1 MSTREAVTRETFED
15 KQLISGKF
23 VYHVVSV
30 TIAAGANLERGAVL
44 GKVTATGKYKLSA
57 AAASDGSQTPVV
69 VLLEDAAAESEDT
82 EALVMI
88 TGSVVETGLIY
99 GTGHSHA
106 TVWEPLSKQSIYI
119 VEVD

>member
-1 MSTREAVTRETFED
+1 MNREAVTRETYED

-23 VYHVVSV
+23 TYHVVPV
-30 TIAAGANLERGAVL
+30 TIAAGADLERGAIL

-57 AAASDGSQTPVV
+57 AAATDGSQTPVV
-69 VLLEDAAAESEDT
+69 ILVEDAAAEAEDT

-88 TGSVVETGLIY
+88 TGSVVDTGLIY
-99 GTGHSHA
+99 GAGHSHA

-119 VEVD
+119 VEVN